1 MATHPITNH
10 AYRTPSGNRPA
21 VLCIGGND
29 PAGLAGLQM
38 DCRSCDALGVHAVTA
53 VTATTVQDNHGLY
66 AINPMAPE
74 VLSDQIDAALNLK
87 PAAIKIGLLGSQQ
100 QIDMLAQKLP
110 ATGLPVVLD
119 TVLATTSD
127 GQVLDAEAR
136 DSLRK
141 KLFPLATVVTPNLP
155 ESEALLDQPLTGA
168 GGIKKAAQALRAHDA
183 QWVIIKGGHG
193 DSGPVVDHCE
203 GPGHSFGLQQVR
215 VDTPNLRG
223 TGCAFASLVAASL
236 ALGYEVRD
244 ALVIARMSLHC
255 GIERSVAI
263 NGERGCPR
271 PSGFPTD
278 NWPAFTAEDFTTG
291 ATSFPACVGDGQ
303 PDTLG
308 LYPIVDRASWVARL
322 LPLGVTTIQLRIK
335 DLSGD
340 MLAAEIEQA
349 VTIARRHNARLFIND
364 YWQLAIEKG
373 AYGVHL
379 GQEDL
384 ASADLPA
391 IHAAGLRL
399 GISNHCHYEMVRAL
413 AVRPSYIAAGPVF
426 ATTTKDMPWIPH
438 GIDGLAYWLRAIREF
453 PLVAI
458 AGINALNID
467 DIAATGVSGI
477 ALITAITQAP
487 DPDAITT
494 QLLAKLQ
501 KHQNHVQ

>member
-1 MATHPITNH
+1 
-10 AYRTPSGNRPA
+10 
-21 VLCIGGND
+21 
-29 PAGLAGLQM
+29 
-38 DCRSCDALGVHAVTA
+38 
-53 VTATTVQDNHGLY
+53 
-66 AINPMAPE
+66 
-74 VLSDQIDAALNLK
+74 
-87 PAAIKIGLLGSQQ
+87 
-100 QIDMLAQKLP
+100 
-110 ATGLPVVLD
+110 
-119 TVLATTSD
+119 
-127 GQVLDAEAR
+127 
-136 DSLRK
+136 
-141 KLFPLATVVTPNLP
+141 
-155 ESEALLDQPLTGA
+155 
-168 GGIKKAAQALRAHDA
+168 
-183 QWVIIKGGHG
+183 
-193 DSGPVVDHCE
+193 
-203 GPGHSFGLQQVR
+203 
-215 VDTPNLRG
+215 
-223 TGCAFASLVAASL
+223 
-236 ALGYEVRD
+236 
-244 ALVIARMSLHC
+244 
-255 GIERSVAI
+255 
-263 NGERGCPR
+263 
-271 PSGFPTD
+271 
-278 NWPAFTAEDFTTG
+278 
-291 ATSFPACVGDGQ
+291 
-303 PDTLG
+303 
-308 LYPIVDRASWVARL
+308 
-322 LPLGVTTIQLRIK
+322 LGVTTIQLRVK
-335 DLSGD
+335 DLTGD
-340 MLAAEIEQA
+340 TLAAEIEQA
-349 VTIARRHNARLFIND
+349 VAIARRYSARLFIND